1 MENPYEVD
9 KGRYLPIGVLNH
21 FLVNAKR
28 LSGGFEMG
36 CVAEGHVIP
45 IGLLIS
51 YLWMW
56 ASRRRAWP
64 AGFERG

>member
-21 FLVNAKR
+21 FLVNAKQ

-36 CVAEGHVIP
+36 CVAEGDVIP
-45 IGLLIS
+45 MGC
-51 YLWMW
+51 
-56 ASRRRAWP
+56 
-64 AGFERG
+64 